1 MIKKNIKN
9 KHSKVYQDTNFYF
22 SNKVKNKHSKVYQN
36 TNFYFYKMNE
46 IIKYMNNLL
55 KKKEFIAPINTI
67 LLTKMVLDNK
77 NPLHQ
82 MAYRHLIVLY
92 HLKPFVEAALG

>member
-9 KHSKVYQDTNFYF
+9 KHSKVYQDTDFYF

-36 TNFYFYKMNE
+36 TNFYFYNKMNE

-55 KKKEFIAPINTI
+55 KKKGIYSSN
-67 LLTKMVLDNK
+67 
-77 NPLHQ
+77 
-82 MAYRHLIVLY
+82 
-92 HLKPFVEAALG
+92 